1 MDAGNRI
8 YNCNLPLPSLAEV
21 RNTFRQISGK
31 AKSPKHYLDLVAEV
45 LQKWT
50 GCHCVGIRVLNEE
63 GHLPYESYTGY
74 SYEFWE
80 SENFLS
86 VQKDQCAC
94 IRAVTGRW
102 EPQDEPVVTRYGS
115 FCCSHTTDYVNSL
128 TSEEKERF
136 RGTCVQYGLESVAV
150 IPLYL
155 QERIIGLV
163 HLADE
168 RAGQLSIEVVEF
180 IEWISHFISEA
191 IQEEKLKV
199 SHDRFFDILENAS
212 DLIQSVTPDG
222 QYIYVNRAWRETLGY
237 TEEEV
242 KALSVFDV
250 VHPEKWSFCK
260 EGLKI
265 IGRKG
270 VLKNIQTTFVTKDG
284 QFIEVEGSATCRY
297 EDGEPAATR
306 GVFRDV
312 TERKKVE
319 GKLLRSENFLNNI
332 IDAIQ
337 DGITVVDKDLTIK
350 RFNAQTKVWFKAQ
363 HPQVGKK
370 CFAVFHGR
378 SVPCEDCLTLKTFET
393 GQSQFTEKR
402 TTSKNG
408 QDMWLELK
416 TYPII
421 EEGKISGVIEYIRDI
436 TKRKRAEM
444 GIRIAKEAAE
454 AANRTKS
461 QFLANMSHEIRT
473 PMNGIIGMT
482 ELVLETDLTDKQRKY
497 LVLAQKSACSLMNVI
512 NDILD
517 FSKIE
522 AKKLELFETEF
533 NLGDLVKQATAFLS
547 ILAKEKHITLDCIIY
562 PGLPELI
569 LGDADRI
576 RQVLINLIG
585 NAVKFTEKGKVEVR
599 VQAAASEVLFT
610 ITDTGPGIPAGKL
623 DDLFN
628 SFTQLDGSLTRKY
641 GGTGL
646 GLAISKRLVEM
657 MNGSIWVESE
667 EGKGSTFSFT
677 VPHKKR
683 RSCL

>member
-1 MDAGNRI
+1 
-8 YNCNLPLPSLAEV
+8 
-21 RNTFRQISGK
+21 
-31 AKSPKHYLDLVAEV
+31 
-45 LQKWT
+45 
-50 GCHCVGIRVLNEE
+50 
-63 GHLPYESYTGY
+63 
-74 SYEFWE
+74 
-80 SENFLS
+80 
-86 VQKDQCAC
+86 
-94 IRAVTGRW
+94 
-102 EPQDEPVVTRYGS
+102 
-115 FCCSHTTDYVNSL
+115 
-128 TSEEKERF
+128 
-136 RGTCVQYGLESVAV
+136 
-150 IPLYL
+150 
-155 QERIIGLV
+155 
-163 HLADE
+163 
-168 RAGQLSIEVVEF
+168 
-180 IEWISHFISEA
+180 
-191 IQEEKLKV
+191 
-199 SHDRFFDILENAS
+199 
-212 DLIQSVTPDG
+212 
-222 QYIYVNRAWRETLGY
+222 
-237 TEEEV
+237 
-242 KALSVFDV
+242 
-250 VHPEKWSFCK
+250 
-260 EGLKI
+260 
-265 IGRKG
+265 
-270 VLKNIQTTFVTKDG
+270 
-284 QFIEVEGSATCRY
+284 
-297 EDGEPAATR
+297 
-306 GVFRDV
+306 
-312 TERKKVE
+312 
-319 GKLLRSENFLNNI
+319 
-332 IDAIQ
+332 
-337 DGITVVDKDLTIK
+337 
-350 RFNAQTKVWFKAQ
+350 
-363 HPQVGKK
+363 
-370 CFAVFHGR
+370 
-378 SVPCEDCLTLKTFET
+378 
-393 GQSQFTEKR
+393 
-402 TTSKNG
+402 
-408 QDMWLELK
+408 MWLELK

-533 NLGDLVKQATAFLS
+533 NLGDLVKQATAFLA